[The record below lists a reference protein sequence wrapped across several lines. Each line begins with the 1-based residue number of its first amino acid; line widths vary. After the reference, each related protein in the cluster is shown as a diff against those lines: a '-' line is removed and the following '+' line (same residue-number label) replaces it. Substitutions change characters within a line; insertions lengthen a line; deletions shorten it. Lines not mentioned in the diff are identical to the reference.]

1 MAQMGRRCL
10 EIKGRIGRALAL
22 CAALLVTSACTPL
35 YDDYGYA
42 PTDAELSEIT
52 VGVDTRETVAEAVG
66 SPSSS
71 GVLRDSGYYY
81 VSQRTETFL
90 YKEPQIIDREVVA
103 VSFDGN
109 GVVTNIER
117 FGLRDGQVVAL
128 SRRVTNSNVQ
138 GLGFLRQLI
147 GNVGAL
153 DLGSGQ

>member
-1 MAQMGRRCL
+1 MGRRCRNDM
-10 EIKGRIGRALAL
+10 GRRVRAVCAA
-22 CAALLVTSACTPL
+22 AALLASGACTAL

-42 PTDAELSEIT
+42 PSDAELAEIK

-66 SPSSS
+66 APSSS

-90 YKEPQIIDREVVA
+90 YQEPKIIDRQVVA
-103 VSFDGN
+103 VSFNSN
-109 GVVTNIER
+109 GVVTNVER
-117 FGLRDGQVVAL
+117 FGLQDGEVVAL
-128 SRRVTNSNVQ
+128 SRRVTTSNVQ

-153 DLGSGQ
+153 DLASTQ